1 MPTCSKFI
9 FYFNFFFSASNFGK
23 SLTELETLQSTI
35 ASGVQN
41 NKELLQG
48 VQEVF
53 AHNID
58 SLQKEI
64 KKLDERISKLATA

>member
-1 MPTCSKFI
+1 MFL
-9 FYFNFFFSASNFGK
+9 FYYISASNFGK

-35 ASGVQN
+35 SSGVQN

-64 KKLDERISKLATA
+64 KKLDERISKIATA

>member
-1 MPTCSKFI
+1 MCQHVANSFSI
-9 FYFNFFFSASNFGK
+9 LIFFSASNFGK

>member
-1 MPTCSKFI
+1 MTLQLLLFI
-9 FYFNFFFSASNFGK
+9 SASNFGK

-35 ASGVQN
+35 ANGVQN

-58 SLQKEI
+58 NLQKEI
-64 KKLDERISKLATA
+64 KKLEDRIAKLASA